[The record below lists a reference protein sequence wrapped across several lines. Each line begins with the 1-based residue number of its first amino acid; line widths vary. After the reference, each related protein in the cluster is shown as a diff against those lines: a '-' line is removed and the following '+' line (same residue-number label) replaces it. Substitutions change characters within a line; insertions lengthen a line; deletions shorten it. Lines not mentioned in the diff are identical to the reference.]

1 MTQERPKTS
10 GPVPESRQVGSES
23 RQGGPES
30 RQVGSMP
37 ARDDFGGRETVPPSH
52 SVETE
57 TRPGTMNQ
65 GEALLKGSDASR
77 FHDRWVAIQAAFV
90 DEPRKAVKDAQ
101 QLLEEVFQALNSAF
115 SKGRDDLEAQWER
128 SGEASTEDLRQ
139 AVRRYKVLFERLLA
153 A

>member
-10 GPVPESRQVGSES
+10 GTVPESRQM
-23 RQGGPES
+23 
-30 RQVGSMP
+30 GSMP
-37 ARDDFGGRETVPPSH
+37 SRDDFGGRETVPPSR

-57 TRPGTMNQ
+57 KRPGSMDQ
-65 GEALLKGSDASR
+65 GEGEALLKGSDASR